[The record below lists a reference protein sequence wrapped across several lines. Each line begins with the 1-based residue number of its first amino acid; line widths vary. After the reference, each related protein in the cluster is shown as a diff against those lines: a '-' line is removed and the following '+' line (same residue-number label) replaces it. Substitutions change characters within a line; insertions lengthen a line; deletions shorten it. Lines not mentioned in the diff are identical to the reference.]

1 VSDYETKQ
9 RKRSVIVGIFVF
21 VALGAFFWMLWQFGD
36 LPMLVSEIKSYE
48 VRVQFPSAPG
58 VARDTPVRFCGYRIG
73 RVNEVKPPKVLKDL
87 NTYQYYH
94 QTVVVLSIDN
104 QFDNIPK
111 DVEVKLMTRGL
122 GSSYIELKLPPH
134 DVQQDIQ
141 QGNVL
146 VQGSLLQGSTGMTSE
161 FFPEE
166 SQQKLADLI
175 TGINEFVQ
183 NANEIF
189 GDPNSKENMKKALA
203 NLADASAEA
212 TRVMEEFGQMASA
225 GRQTLENAD
234 AKIEELVVAM
244 VATSEKLNEVLDQLH
259 DVLDKVNNGDGT
271 MAKVI
276 NDGRL
281 YEEILENSEQLRQVL
296 EDVRSFV
303 QQSQEKG
310 VPIKLK

>member
-1 VSDYETKQ
+1 MSDYETRQ
-9 RKRSVIVGIFVF
+9 RKRSLIVGIFVLA
-21 VALGAFFWMLWQFGD
+21 ALAAFFWMILQFGD
-36 LPMLVSEIKSYE
+36 LPSLVSEIRAYK
-48 VRVQFPSAPG
+48 VRVQFPTAPG
-58 VARDTPVRFCGYRIG
+58 VAHDTPVRFCGYQIG
-73 RVNEVKPPKVLKDL
+73 RVTDVKPPKVLKDL
-87 NTYQYYH
+87 NTWEYYH
-94 QTVVVLSIDN
+94 QTVVVLSIN
-104 QFDNIPK
+104 NEFDNIPE

-122 GSSYIELKLPPH
+122 GSSYIELRVP
-134 DVQQDIQ
+134 QRDIADS
-141 QGNVL
+141 NVL
-146 VQGSLLQGSTGMTSE
+146 SEGRLLQGSTGMTSE

-166 SQQKLADLI
+166 SQQKLDDLI

-183 NANEIF
+183 NANEVF
-189 GDPNSKENMKKALA
+189 GDPNNKENMKRAVA

-303 QQSQEKG
+303 QQSREKG